1 MKERTGRRTSGFT
14 LVEGVVMLLV
24 LMVLIALA
32 LPNLLYLVRRS
43 RFQAATTETSM
54 LLSRA
59 RMEAIK
65 RGVPVVV
72 GIDLDQQQLFA
83 FADVNLEDGSRGSD
97 LLFTAVDGANPGATD
112 YRIGAIPLPEG
123 VRFWGPDD
131 SEPGGPDAVDQFT
144 EVPDEDVPNVAVMQ
158 TDGSIR
164 DLGAFR
170 LGFRTG
176 EGEPGNFFEVRVSP
190 QATARVQIRKY
201 DPDRTPGPD
210 GMNYYTRDQ
219 DGEPW
224 EWNE

>member
-1 MKERTGRRTSGFT
+1 MKERTDRRIAGFT
-14 LVEGVVMLLV
+14 LIEGVVMLLV
-24 LMVLIALA
+24 LLLIIGLA
-32 LPNLLYLVRRS
+32 LPQLLYLIRRS
-43 RFQAATTETSM
+43 RFQAITTETTM
-54 LLSRA
+54 LLARA

-72 GIDLDQQQLFA
+72 GIDVEQQQLFA

-97 LLFTAVDGANPGATD
+97 LIFTEVADANPGTTD
-112 YRIGAIPLPEG
+112 YRIASIPLPDG

-131 SEPGGPDAVDQFT
+131 DEADGPDAIAGFT

-158 TDGSIR
+158 IDGSVR
-164 DLGAFR
+164 DIGAFR
-170 LGFRTG
+170 LGFRASDDD
-176 EGEPGNFFEVRVSP
+176 PGNFFEVRVSP
-190 QATARVQIRKY
+190 QATARVQIRKF
-201 DPDRTPGPD
+201 DRDRTPGPD

>member
-1 MKERTGRRTSGFT
+1 MRERTGRRSAGFT
-14 LVEGVVMLLV
+14 LIESVVMLFLL
-24 LMVLIALA
+24 LMLIALI
-32 LPNLLYLVRRS
+32 LPNLLYMIRRS

-59 RMEAIK
+59 RMEAVK
-65 RGVPVVV
+65 RGVPVVI
-72 GIDLDQQQLFA
+72 GIDLAQQQLVA

-112 YRIGAIPLPEG
+112 YRLGAIPLPEG

-131 SEPGGPDAVDQFT
+131 DEPGGPDAVNQLT

-158 TDGSIR
+158 IDGSIR

-170 LGFRTG
+170 LGFRND
-176 EGEPGNFFEVRVSP
+176 EDDPGNFFEVRVAP

-201 DPDRTPGPD
+201 DPDRALGPD
-210 GMNYYTRDQ
+210 GTHYYTRDQ